1 MTTIFVTGGAGFIG
15 SNFVRYI
22 LGEYPEFKVINLD
35 KLTYAGNLEN
45 LKDIENNPNYNFV
58 HGDICDKKIVFKIM
72 AESDL
77 VVHFAAETHVD
88 RSVLDAGQFITTDVY
103 GTFVMLEATKK
114 YRPKKFVHIST
125 DEVYGDVI
133 NEPCKEEDPLF
144 PKSPY
149 AASKAGADRLVYS
162 YFKTYDVPA
171 IITRCVNNYGQY
183 QYPEKLIPL
192 FITNILE
199 GKKVPVYGTGKNT
212 REWIHVIDHCEA
224 IYKILSSENHFGEVF
239 NIGTGEEY
247 SVLDITETILE
258 FFSKSRDFIDFVEDR
273 PGHVLRHAINSEK
286 FSNTFKTRP
295 KQSIKKSINDIIK
308 WYVDNEKWWK
318 NIKQKQQEYI
328 QFYEK
333 QYNNKGKQH

>member
-1 MTTIFVTGGAGFIG
+1 MTTIFITGGAGFIG

-22 LGEYPEFKVINLD
+22 VKKYPAYKVINLD

-45 LKDIENNPNYNFV
+45 LRDIEDNPNYTFV
-58 HGDICDKKIVFKIM
+58 HGDICDKEKVFKIM

-77 VVHFAAETHVD
+77 VIHFAAETHVD

-103 GTFVMLEATKK
+103 GTFVMLEAVKK
-114 YRPKKFVHIST
+114 YKPKKFLHIST

-133 NEPCKEEDPLF
+133 DEPCKEGDPLY

-162 YFKTYDVPA
+162 YYKTYDVP
-171 IITRCVNNYGQY
+171 IVITRCCNNYGPY

-192 FITNILE
+192 FITNLLE

-212 REWIHVIDHCEA
+212 REWIHDIDHCEA
-224 IYKILSSENHFGEVF
+224 LDAILHADGYYGEVF
-239 NIGTGEEY
+239 NIGTGEEFC
-247 SVLDITETILE
+247 VLEITKLILDY
-258 FFSKSRDFIDFVEDR
+258 FSKSEEWIEFIEDR

-286 FSNTFKTRP
+286 FLNTFR
-295 KQSIKKSINDIIK
+295 IKPNYSLASCVDEIIS
-308 WYVDNEKWWK
+308 WYVDSESWWK
-318 NIKQKQQEYI
+318 NIKEKQKDYI
-328 QFYEK
+328 QYYDK
-333 QYNNKGKQH
+333 QYNQRKKK